1 MRGRID
7 IIAHMNSRN
16 HLSLSLFILPL
27 AFAAAQ
33 CFANVETVS
42 PASGETVRLLPDA
55 QRKVMS
61 LPTLAQRLELFEQD
75 KKSDKILRHDQFWR
89 KSKPLVLKWRVT
101 GKEIGPWKVEIG
113 KSPDLSDAR
122 AWYFSDQKTDA
133 ATGREAGKSDA
144 GKEVSRTVPMA
155 NLEIARDYYWRVTAR
170 DPCGPH
176 CGVRH
181 GCKGGRRLVKSAI
194 AVFRTEDFAPR
205 WIEIEGRVGNFRDF
219 GGRRTADGR
228 RVKQGMAY
236 RGRGLNDNSLTGD
249 VPGANRLM
257 VEDVKYLTGTLGIKT
272 DLDLRSDGEIGGMKE
287 SPLGAGVAFIKRS
300 SQCYKGIFT
309 DSGKKVMAENFRVFC
324 RPENYPIYFHCI
336 GGADRTGSLAYVL
349 NGVLGVDRHEME
361 TDWESTFYPSI
372 PDSNPDPNFWCR
384 ESHFNNGF
392 AKYGK
397 DGDSWNR
404 RIELYL
410 LDCGVTK
417 EEIESFRSI
426 MLE

>member
-1 MRGRID
+1 
-7 IIAHMNSRN
+7 
-16 HLSLSLFILPL
+16 
-27 AFAAAQ
+27 
-33 CFANVETVS
+33 
-42 PASGETVRLLPDA
+42 
-55 QRKVMS
+55 
-61 LPTLAQRLELFEQD
+61 
-75 KKSDKILRHDQFWR
+75 
-89 KSKPLVLKWRVT
+89 
-101 GKEIGPWKVEIG
+101 
-113 KSPDLSDAR
+113 
-122 AWYFSDQKTDA
+122 
-133 ATGREAGKSDA
+133 
-144 GKEVSRTVPMA
+144 
-155 NLEIARDYYWRVTAR
+155 
-170 DPCGPH
+170 
-176 CGVRH
+176 
-181 GCKGGRRLVKSAI
+181 
-194 AVFRTEDFAPR
+194 
-205 WIEIEGRVGNFRDF
+205 
-219 GGRRTADGR
+219 
-228 RVKQGMAY
+228 
-236 RGRGLNDNSLTGD
+236 
-249 VPGANRLM
+249 M
-257 VEDVKYLTGTLGIKT
+257 VEDVKYLTGTLVIKT